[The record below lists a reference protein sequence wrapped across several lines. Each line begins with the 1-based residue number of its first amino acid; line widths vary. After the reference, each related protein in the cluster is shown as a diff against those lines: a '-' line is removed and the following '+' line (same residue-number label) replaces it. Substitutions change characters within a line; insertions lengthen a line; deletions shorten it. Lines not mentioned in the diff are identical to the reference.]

1 MVSKA
6 LAARTWHEF
15 LSHDPLNGIQGERL
29 RTECLQ
35 YGGGKPAQKLVSDFL
50 KVPVT
55 PELLASSLIQD
66 IDQGCELIKF
76 SNNI

>member
-15 LSHDPLNGIQGERL
+15 LSNDPLNRIEGERL

-35 YGGGKPAQKLVSDFL
+35 YGGGKPAKKLVSDYL
-50 KVPVT
+50 KTPVT
-55 PELLASSLIQD
+55 PDLLASSLIQD
-66 IDQGCELIKF
+66 IDQGCERTKF
-76 SNNI
+76 SII